1 MQLVAVHTFEI
12 ETAQKDWAKLLCMF
26 SLDSQFGIL
35 VCVCVHMCVCVWGTL
50 NGHQLLKASWH

>member
-35 VCVCVHMCVCVWGTL
+35 VCVCVHMCVCV
-50 NGHQLLKASWH
+50 